1 MRHSIRPFPMV
12 WRNEGKPR
20 RHYAGRRVRRR
31 FSMWVPILKI
41 RGFIEHIECFINNMF
56 MFFNRKD
63 GYMNVTVR
71 DIFMMLCEG

>member
-1 MRHSIRPFPMV
+1 
-12 WRNEGKPR
+12 
-20 RHYAGRRVRRR
+20 
-31 FSMWVPILKI
+31 MWVPILKI